1 MEIKYTTAPVIVIE
15 STSTLPEIV
24 KATVGTRYN
33 TQYCKFAELKD
44 VSGYSIVKTHLVK
57 GDKVYVFNKTTLELM
72 FFSGFNVETME
83 SSLELLDMLSSNFNI
98 QILETLEPNF

>member
-33 TQYCKFAELKD
+33 TQ
-44 VSGYSIVKTHLVK
+44 
-57 GDKVYVFNKTTLELM
+57 
-72 FFSGFNVETME
+72 
-83 SSLELLDMLSSNFNI
+83 
-98 QILETLEPNF
+98 